1 MKEKQPIVY
10 CWRYE
15 NQHICKIGSS
25 LFNKFYD
32 IVLKPAMRFSVLDIE
47 ILGICGCDSKTERN
61 KLEKYL
67 LNEQFDRVRPDRE
80 FVHLNN
86 KVWNWIKYNCVGKVW
101 TVEFFHGLDN
111 EYKEKHRKRNREY
124 QRQKRQEETLKTRAR
139 NIYREWA
146 AKPKSPL
153 CVGGPMFARSI
164 VADDL
169 TAQGVDEPTIQKWL
183 DEFENSG

>member
-1 MKEKQPIVY
+1 MKDKQPILY

-15 NQHICKIGSS
+15 NQHICKIGRS

-47 ILGICGCDSKTERN
+47 ILGICGCGSKTERN
-61 KLEKYL
+61 KLEKHL

-80 FVHLNN
+80 FVYLNN
-86 KVWNWIKYNCVGKVW
+86 KVWNWIQYNCVDKVW
-101 TVEFFHGLDN
+101 TVKFFQGLDN
-111 EYKEKHRKRNREY
+111 EYKEKYRKRNRED
-124 QRQKRQEETLKTRAR
+124 QRQKRWEETLKTRAR

-153 CVGGPMFARSI
+153 CIGGAI
-164 VADDL
+164 VARAIVEEDL
-169 TAQGVDEPTIQKWL
+169 AAQGVKASVIPEWL
-183 DEFENSG
+183 DELENIG